1 MMNQPYQHRTLSPL
15 ANLIVDRAIE
25 NTNRKLVAGFRN
37 KKNSQPNAKSPDP
50 LQAGKDTLVATSAQ
64 SAMQVA
70 NRGVAWK
77 EILFK
82 SLSAGI
88 GSLATLQFDGALS
101 VSANDASSLNDLP
114 DKPGVYV
121 VYDASGQ
128 LAYIGD
134 STNMRQRWQDGHMN
148 EYRGRA
154 NSETRKPYKL
164 ADQLEAGCT
173 VKFVV
178 MDSAETAA
186 ALEAFLIKN
195 EKPPVNRKQ
204 ELKEEQGIRSNIEA
218 KKLKDAM
225 GSAGEVAMGA
235 GKEALKNSG
244 WQVFEQLTAAAII
257 AIKDELVD
265 LFMGGTARLK
275 ARVERFLQKIWAVV
289 ERIVAAPLKLLNGV
303 VEFIVNALSK
313 AVRHVYNLSRNLFD
327 LAHGAWQLYKG
338 AQSMPREELIQK
350 IVETVV
356 VSGTLIFWDGIE
368 PVIEAQLLPLVGVAA
383 PYISCVIA
391 AIGFGLCSYHLQK
404 VVPPIV
410 AFLVDFKSGWHEAL
424 EAKRA
429 AALQL
434 IQVQENE
441 WLMAEGLM
449 EYAQSVDTLAREA
462 GAHRERLAQHRAVRA
477 IDYSALLQ
485 SNKNRITQE
494 S

>member
-1 MMNQPYQHRTLSPL
+1 MMNQPYEHRTLSPL

-37 KKNSQPNAKSPDP
+37 KKNSQPNAKSAD
-50 LQAGKDTLVATSAQ
+50 LRQTGKDTLAATSAQ
-64 SAMQVA
+64 TAMQVA

-77 EILFK
+77 EILSK

-101 VSANDASSLNDLP
+101 VSANDPSSLNELP

-121 VYDASGQ
+121 VYDANGN

-154 NSETRKPYKL
+154 KSENRKPYKL

-195 EKPPVNRKQ
+195 EKPPVNRKE

-218 KKLKDAM
+218 KKMKDSM
-225 GSAGEVAMGA
+225 GSAGEVALGA

-265 LFMGGTARLK
+265 LFMGGTTRLK
-275 ARVERFLQKIWAVV
+275 ARVERFLKKIWAVV

-313 AVRHVYNLSRNLFD
+313 AVRQVYNLSRNLFD

-338 AQSMPREELIQK
+338 AQTLPREELIQK

-368 PVIEAQLLPLVGVAA
+368 PIIEAQLLPLVGVAA
-383 PYISCVIA
+383 PYLSCVIA

-410 AFLVDFKSGWHEAL
+410 AFLVDFKTGWHEAL

-462 GAHRERLAQHRAVRA
+462 NAHRERLAQHRAVRA